1 MKKIIKPLGFF
12 LILDA
17 FTSCKSE
24 QEKKTEL
31 LTNNYVK
38 FIDSLVNVGT
48 DAAAAKWDNIEKDF
62 DKKTDELN
70 IEVDKLEDKSTL
82 ERIINE
88 STVKYEVFKSE
99 AIKKKVLLDAKDT
112 KLIRNKQLFGV
123 DYIKND
129 TKFEWVNKD
138 NILDVYTQFVTTV
151 STNKN
156 KYSREDWDEIKMQYE
171 ALDSRKNTV
180 EKEGLTSDDNMKI
193 AGLKLKFAPMYRL
206 NRMIAKSEE
215 NANAKN

>member
-12 LILDA
+12 LILVA

-123 DYIKND
+123 DYINND

>member
-1 MKKIIKPLGFF
+1 MIKLLGLF
-12 LILDA
+12 LILVA

-24 QEKKTEL
+24 QEKRTEL
-31 LTNNYVK
+31 LANNYVK
-38 FIDSLVNVGT
+38 YIDSLINGGS
-48 DAAAAKWDNIEKDF
+48 DAAAAKWDEIEKDF

-70 IEVDKLEDKSTL
+70 IEVDKLEDKSML
-82 ERIINE
+82 DRIINT
-88 STVKYEVFKSE
+88 STVKYETFKKE
-99 AIKKKVLLDAKDT
+99 VVEKKSLLDAKDI
-112 KLIRNKQLFGV
+112 KLIRNKDLFGI

-151 STNKN
+151 SANKN

-180 EKEGLTSDDNMKI
+180 EKEGLTSGDNMKI
-193 AGLKLKFAPMYRL
+193 AGLKLKFAPMYQL
-206 NRMIAKSEE
+206 NRIAAKNEE